1 MVQELEPPA
10 KKQEKGGRSWLII
23 FFFTLFIIWM
33 IYVGSQNQKADS
45 MPANMDGMSSENNEL
60 NPTEM
65 PDDMSGMN
73 HP

>member
-1 MVQELEPPA
+1 MAQELEPQA
-10 KKQEKGGRSWLII
+10 TKQGKGRQTWLII
-23 FFFTLFIIWM
+23 LFFTLFIIWM
-33 IYVGSQNQKADS
+33 IYVGSQNQNS
-45 MPANMDGMSSENNEL
+45 MPANMDGMSSENSEL